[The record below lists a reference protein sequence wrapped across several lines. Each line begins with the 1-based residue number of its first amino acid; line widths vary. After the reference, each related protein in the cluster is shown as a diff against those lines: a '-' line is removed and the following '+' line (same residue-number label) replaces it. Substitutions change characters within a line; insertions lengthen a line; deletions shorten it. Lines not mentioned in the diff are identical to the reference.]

1 MKNEDCQA
9 IAMGSQR
16 ESTNT
21 NQLNVSQLKTTVQMP
36 CKPHANAIFP
46 CRGTCDLESVD
57 LDLEDWWKDE
67 K

>member
-1 MKNEDCQA
+1 MKNEDHTSATQLPW
-9 IAMGSQR
+9 GDQR

-46 CRGTCDLESVD
+46 CRGTWDLESVD
-57 LDLEDWWKDE
+57 QE
-67 K
+67 